1 MSQASVLRYTRS
13 KKARS
18 NDERT
23 VNSFLRQTSRET
35 RHLLL
40 STSACAGFHYLNIA
54 GHLAPAFV
62 HTVFECM
69 DSGKEGM
76 INEIAISTSNTA
88 FHPALVAPSMD
99 NFFVNIRPRR
109 DMSGTGWT
117 IGAARSLIVL
127 IWKVRSG
134 RIKALPTSQSMWGQL
149 SLFLVL
155 ALILSLV
162 TFLKKKCKKE
172 CLTVVEAWPNSG
184 SRPFKKLRRMVQIF
198 GRFSPPL
205 EKMPLS
211 L

>member
-23 VNSFLRQTSRET
+23 VNSFLGQTSRET

-54 GHLAPAFV
+54 GHLAPAFA

-76 INEIAISTSNTA
+76 IDEVAISTSDTA

-99 NFFVNIRPRR
+99 DFFVNIRPRR
-109 DMSGTGWT
+109 DVTVLVGQEVPP
-117 IGAARSLIVL
+117 SLIVPS
-127 IWKVRSG
+127 WKVRSG
-134 RIKALPTSQSMWGQL
+134 RTRALPISQSM
-149 SLFLVL
+149 
-155 ALILSLV
+155 
-162 TFLKKKCKKE
+162 
-172 CLTVVEAWPNSG
+172 
-184 SRPFKKLRRMVQIF
+184 
-198 GRFSPPL
+198 
-205 EKMPLS
+205 
-211 L
+211 